1 MAEPTLDQRYLV
13 GIDPA
18 AETFTAALLLTLEE
32 GAEAI
37 ESFPNTEAGFAAFQA
52 WLAER
57 QAQLAETLI
66 AVENTGVYSE
76 ALCYG
81 LHERGFTVALIA
93 PHKIATAFEDG
104 PKNDQVDS
112 QKVAEYAWRFLDT
125 LSAWQPQE
133 VLVEQVKTLLA
144 TREQLIKQKTAA
156 QNSLHALRRKVVQT
170 PAATE
175 ALEATIRHLAV
186 QIETLMDALRR
197 LIRQDPHVA
206 QGVALVMSLPGAGL
220 LLAAHMLVLTE
231 GFTERPRYRRLAA
244 HLGICPQEHQSGTSV
259 WRPART
265 RGYGPAMVRKLLYL
279 AARSVVTH
287 KERFEHYYRRK
298 CAEGKPERLVLNNV
312 ANKLLRILCGMLKNK
327 QPYIEGYQSVNPMLL
342 QNA

>member
-1 MAEPTLDQRYLV
+1 MAEQTLERRHLV

-18 AETFTAALLLTLEE
+18 AETFTAALVVRLDE
-32 GAEAI
+32 GAEATKTF
-37 ESFPNTEAGFAAFQA
+37 SNTEEGFAAFEA
-52 WLAER
+52 WLNDREAVPS
-57 QAQLAETLI
+57 QTLVC
-66 AVENTGVYSE
+66 VENTGVYSE
-76 ALCYG
+76 ALCYS

-93 PHKIATAFEDG
+93 PHKIAKAFDEG
-104 PKNDQVDS
+104 PKNDQIDS
-112 QKVAEYAWRFLDT
+112 QKVAEYAWRYLDK

-133 VLVEQVKTLLA
+133 VLLEQVKTLLA

-156 QNSLHALRRKVVQT
+156 QNSLQALRRKVVQT
-170 PAATE
+170 PVATG
-175 ALEATIRHLAV
+175 ALEATAEHLAT
-186 QIETLMDALRR
+186 QIETLMEELKR
-197 LIRQDPHVA
+197 LIGRDPHVA
-206 QGVALVMSLPGAGL
+206 QMVALVMSLPGAGL

-231 GFTERPRYRRLAA
+231 GFTEGPHYRPLAA
-244 HLGICPQEHQSGTSV
+244 RLGICPQEHQSGTSV

-287 KERFEHYYRRK
+287 KERFERYYRRK

-312 ANKLLRILCGMLKNK
+312 ANKLLRILCGMIKNK

-342 QNA
+342 RNA